1 MLADL
6 YSIFAV
12 QQLFDPTKAAVDT
25 HTSDAVSVRP
35 AYQTLIIVNVGA
47 VLTTSTLDVK
57 LTECDTAGGVYTDV
71 PGGAFAQFHKDRDD
85 RVETARVIS
94 TKRKKFMKV
103 VAVVANNNANFSV
116 TALRIVTDTANADTT
131 TLTL

>member
-12 QQLFDPTKAAVDT
+12 TQLFNPTKAAVNT
-25 HTSDAVSVRP
+25 YTSDAISVRP
-35 AYQTLIIVNVGA
+35 AYQTLIVVNVGA
-47 VLTTSTLDVK
+47 VVTTGTLDVK
-57 LTECDTAGGVYTDV
+57 LTECDTSGGVYTDIV
-71 PGGAFAQFHKDRDD
+71 GGAFTQYTKERDD

-103 VAVVANNNANFSV
+103 VAVVVNNNANFSV